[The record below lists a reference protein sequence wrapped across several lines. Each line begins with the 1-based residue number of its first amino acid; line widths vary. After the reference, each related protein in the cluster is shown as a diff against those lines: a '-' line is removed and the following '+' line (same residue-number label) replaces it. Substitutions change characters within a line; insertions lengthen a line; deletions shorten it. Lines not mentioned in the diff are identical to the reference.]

1 MQHMDNFAALSVAA
15 LLAFALA
22 AIGIALTI
30 PWLRAFGAVAD
41 ENDRTMHEGRIPKGG
56 GAPLLIAAFVA
67 IVILGSPLDPV
78 LITCLASLAALSL
91 INDRHSVPFPIR
103 LLAHFAAASAIALSL
118 PGDVNALQGTV
129 PYWIDR
135 AVIVIALAWMMNLYN
150 FMDGINGIA
159 GVETIAISVGY
170 LAIVGSAPSGSAHSP
185 LAAAA
190 IGATVGFLIWNL
202 RPVARVFLG
211 DAGSVPLGLLMG
223 VLMLDLAVRGYLAAA
238 LILPATFVADA
249 SLTLL
254 QRMAAGEK
262 FWQAH
267 KSHHYQRAAQ
277 RLGAHLPVVGMVT
290 CANGVLIVLALWS
303 LAAPWLALA
312 GAIATV
318 ALLFWAQDQA
328 GRFRSSDSGP

>member
-1 MQHMDNFAALSVAA
+1 MDNFTALSVVAI
-15 LLAFALA
+15 LAFALA
-22 AIGIALTI
+22 AAGIALAI
-30 PWLRAFGAVAD
+30 PWLRAFGAIAD

-56 GAPLLIAAFVA
+56 GAPLLIAAIIA
-67 IVILGSPLDPV
+67 IAVIGLPLDPV
-78 LITCLASLAALSL
+78 LMTCLASLAALSL
-91 INDRHSVPFPIR
+91 INDRRSVPFPIR
-103 LLAHFAAASAIALSL
+103 LLAHLTAASAIAVSL
-118 PGDVNALQGTV
+118 PGDVTALQGTV
-129 PYWIDR
+129 PQWMDR
-135 AVIVIALAWMMNLYN
+135 AVIIIALAWMMNLYN

-159 GVETIAISVGY
+159 GAETVAISIGY
-170 LAIVGSAPSGSAHSP
+170 LAIVGASPSGASHAP
-185 LAAAA
+185 VAAAV

-223 VLMLDLAVRGYLAAA
+223 VLMLDLAGRGYWAAA

-262 FWQAH
+262 FWHAH

-277 RLGAHLPVVGMVT
+277 RLGAHLPVVGMMT
-290 CANGVLIVLALWS
+290 CANSILIVLALWS
-303 LAAPWLALA
+303 ITAPWPVLA

-318 ALLFWAQDQA
+318 ALLFWALGRA
-328 GRFRSSDSGP
+328 GRFLSSDSGP